1 MTSRKG
7 LEAGRIR
14 RLLHIVRS
22 TGVLILLHDLERTN
36 WVQIAMTKEL
46 DWMIGL

>member
-14 RLLHIVRS
+14 RLY